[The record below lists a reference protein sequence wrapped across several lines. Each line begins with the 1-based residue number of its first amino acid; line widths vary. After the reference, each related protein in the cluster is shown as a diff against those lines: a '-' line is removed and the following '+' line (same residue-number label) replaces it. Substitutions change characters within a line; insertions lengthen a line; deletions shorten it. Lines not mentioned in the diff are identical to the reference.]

1 MATRRDAASPIL
13 MRLDSQSAQ
22 AIRLDRPLTIVG
34 SKLHSHLRIVSPAV
48 SGSHAVLLN
57 LGNHVFVRD
66 LMSRT
71 HVFVNDR
78 EVAAATQLNYGD
90 VVRFGEMR
98 FRFVDANVVRQSPT
112 RVRSAPAEL
121 HFYGRPDIAT
131 IDKPVFVFG
140 RQPGAD
146 LVLDSRR
153 VSKSH
158 AVLYMQAG
166 GWMLRDL
173 GSREGTLVNG
183 APIRTIALTGGEII
197 RIGRTAFTFEIPSRH
212 NAADGA
218 TAQPTTVLSE
228 PEAEEPNESHV
239 FVGEP
244 VVVDGGLTTEPAEV
258 RSAAPDP
265 VAEFLANQ
273 AAGAVKGMDL
283 VESTPAEPA
292 DLAPPAWELDTDLT
306 TPVDLDGVPALSDNE
321 HADDAADLLNWGV
334 VQGNVTA
341 SAFEAPP
348 VANGGGTEHDDAA
361 SALAK
366 ETADPIAT
374 AARAD
379 FPALGDAGPI
389 EQPKTSST
397 PQPATGRAEMLAAVP
412 NPVLSEP
419 VDLDFAASP
428 TTAANERSE
437 PLSPHDPLG
446 DIVADEVLTIYVGDS
461 DSPEGGRAKLRGGHG
476 RSRTAVLVTVGATLA
491 ALAAAAA
498 GGAWFYLHRS

>member
-1 MATRRDAASPIL
+1 MATRRDAASPVL
-13 MRLDSQSAQ
+13 MRLDSESMH

-78 EVAAATQLNYGD
+78 EAATATQLNYGD

-98 FRFVDANVVRQSPT
+98 FRFVDANVVRQSPA
-112 RVRSAPAEL
+112 RAKSAPAEL
-121 HFYGRPDIAT
+121 HFYGRPDLVT
-131 IDKPVFVFG
+131 IDKPIFVFG

-146 LVLDSRR
+146 LILDSRR

-173 GSREGTLVNG
+173 GSRDGTLVNG

-197 RIGRTAFTFEIPSRH
+197 RIGRTAFTFAIPSRH
-212 NAADGA
+212 HGDEETVQPLSVVSDPQAD
-218 TAQPTTVLSE
+218 
-228 PEAEEPNESHV
+228 EPNESHV
-239 FVGEP
+239 FVAEP
-244 VVVDGGLTTEPAEV
+244 VVVDDGLTTDHSEAPLV
-258 RSAAPDP
+258 TPDP
-265 VAEFLANQ
+265 VAEFLADQ
-273 AAGAVKGMDL
+273 AAGAVKGIDL
-283 VESTPAEPA
+283 VES
-292 DLAPPAWELDTDLT
+292 
-306 TPVDLDGVPALSDNE
+306 VPALPGNE

-341 SAFEAPP
+341 STFPIPPEEQEGGAGNTNAPSTLAEETAGPIAAAAPP
-348 VANGGGTEHDDAA
+348 EFPAW
-361 SALAK
+361 
-366 ETADPIAT
+366 ADPGPIEPPRPSPTPQKAT
-374 AARAD
+374 ARAD
-379 FPALGDAGPI
+379 MP
-389 EQPKTSST
+389 
-397 PQPATGRAEMLAAVP
+397 AAVP
-412 NPVLSEP
+412 KAVLSEP
-419 VDLDFAASP
+419 VDLEFAASP
-428 TTAANERSE
+428 TSAANQRSE
-437 PLSPHDPLG
+437 PPNPHDPLG
-446 DIVADEVLTIYVGDS
+446 DIVAQEVLTIYAGEDDS
-461 DSPEGGRAKLRGGHG
+461 ARGERAKRLGG
-476 RSRTAVLVTVGATLA
+476 RSRSGVFLTIGATLV